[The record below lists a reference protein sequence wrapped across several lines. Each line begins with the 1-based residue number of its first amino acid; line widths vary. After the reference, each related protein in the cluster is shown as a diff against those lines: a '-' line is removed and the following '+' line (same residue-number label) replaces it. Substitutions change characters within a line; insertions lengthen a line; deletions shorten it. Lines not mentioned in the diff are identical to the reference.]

1 MMNIDFDPATKNIN
15 LTFSNPLSADISL
28 EWSDTQSYFK
38 TIDTPID
45 LFAYKESIY
54 NPCTFSY
61 HEGRYNISGSG
72 CAYTA
77 ESVRLAQAEI
87 SAHSSRSLYQVSSFP
102 IYYFDLDQL
111 ATDRGFKDVLVQPLS
126 AGGWTPTQNFANLF
140 TDQLG
145 LSALR
150 VPSSKGSECCMVFY
164 ADDRLPD
171 GFFTRISDPASPPA
185 ILP

>member
-1 MMNIDFDPATKNIN
+1 M
-15 LTFSNPLSADISL
+15 
-28 EWSDTQSYFK
+28 
-38 TIDTPID
+38 
-45 LFAYKESIY
+45 
-54 NPCTFSY
+54 
-61 HEGRYNISGSG
+61 
-72 CAYTA
+72 
-77 ESVRLAQAEI
+77 RLAQAEI